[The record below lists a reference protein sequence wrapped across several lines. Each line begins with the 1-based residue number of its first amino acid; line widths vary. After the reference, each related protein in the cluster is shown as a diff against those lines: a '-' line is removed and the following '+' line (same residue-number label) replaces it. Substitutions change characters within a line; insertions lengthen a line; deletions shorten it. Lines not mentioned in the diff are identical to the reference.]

1 MQHPLAITVNGDPHE
16 LYVEASTSL
25 LQLVRQQLGLTGS
38 KEGCDDSECGA
49 CMMLVDGRPVNSCS
63 YLALQANGRQVTTV
77 EGLARGAELHPLQRQ
92 FAELG
97 GVQCGYC
104 TSGMLMSAAAL
115 LKEKPTPTE
124 EEIRWALSGNLCR
137 CTGYSKIV
145 QAVSAAADEIVESG
159 RGRRTS

>member
-1 MQHPLAITVNGDPHE
+1 MQLPLTITVNGDLHE
-16 LYVEASTSL
+16 VHVDPWVSL
-25 LQLVRQQLGLTGS
+25 LQFVRQQLGLTGS
-38 KEGCDDSECGA
+38 KEGCEDSECGA

-63 YLALQANGRQVTTV
+63 FLALQANGRSVTTV
-77 EGLARGAELHPLQRQ
+77 EGLAQGAELHPLQRQ

-115 LKEKPTPTE
+115 LETKPRPSE
-124 EEIRWALSGNLCR
+124 AEIRWALSGNLCR

-145 QAVSAAADEIVESG
+145 QAVQAAATELE
-159 RGRRTS
+159 RKKR

>member
-1 MQHPLAITVNGDPHE
+1 MQFPLTVNVNGDLHE
-16 LYVEASTSL
+16 LYVDASTSL
-25 LQLVRQQLGLTGS
+25 LQFVRQQLGLTGS

-63 YLALQANGRQVTTV
+63 YLALQANRRAITTV
-77 EGLARGAELHPLQRQ
+77 EGLALGAELHPLQRQ

-104 TSGMLMSAAAL
+104 TSGMLISAVAL
-115 LKEKPTPTE
+115 LKENPRPSE

-137 CTGYSKIV
+137 CTGYHKIIQAV
-145 QAVSAAADEIVESG
+145 QAAAHEMVAAK
-159 RGRRTS
+159 

>member
-1 MQHPLAITVNGDPHE
+1 MQLPLTITVNGDLHE
-16 LYVEASTSL
+16 LYVDPSVSL
-25 LQLVRQQLGLTGS
+25 LQFVRQQLGLTGS
-38 KEGCDDSECGA
+38 KEGCEDSECGA

-63 YLALQANGRQVTTV
+63 YLALQANGRTVTTV

-115 LKEKPTPTE
+115 LEKTPKPSE
-124 EEIRWALSGNLCR
+124 DEIRWALSGNLCR

-145 QAVSAAADEIVESG
+145 QAVQAAASEMSPG
-159 RGRRTS
+159 RKK

>member
-1 MQHPLAITVNGDPHE
+1 MQLPLTITVNGDLHE
-16 LYVEASTSL
+16 VHVDPWVSL
-25 LQLVRQQLGLTGS
+25 LQFVRQQLGLTGS
-38 KEGCDDSECGA
+38 KEGCEDSECGA

-63 YLALQANGRQVTTV
+63 FLALQANGRSVTTV

-115 LKEKPTPTE
+115 LETKPRPSE
-124 EEIRWALSGNLCR
+124 AEIRWALSGNLCR

-145 QAVSAAADEIVESG
+145 QAVQAAAIELD
-159 RGRRTS
+159 RKKR